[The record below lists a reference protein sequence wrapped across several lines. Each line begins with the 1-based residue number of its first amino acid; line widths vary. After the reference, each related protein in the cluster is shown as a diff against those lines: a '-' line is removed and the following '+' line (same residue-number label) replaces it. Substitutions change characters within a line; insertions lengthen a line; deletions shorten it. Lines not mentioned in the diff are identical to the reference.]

1 MPVEKIGTSGAEKE
15 AAESLRCRQVV
26 AEIMSFGVS
35 QREILRIMH
44 LLSLELEDRNTM
56 SALVEILRPAIEG
69 SAAPLGGLIVES

>member
-1 MPVEKIGTSGAEKE
+1 
-15 AAESLRCRQVV
+15 
-26 AEIMSFGVS
+26 MSFGVS